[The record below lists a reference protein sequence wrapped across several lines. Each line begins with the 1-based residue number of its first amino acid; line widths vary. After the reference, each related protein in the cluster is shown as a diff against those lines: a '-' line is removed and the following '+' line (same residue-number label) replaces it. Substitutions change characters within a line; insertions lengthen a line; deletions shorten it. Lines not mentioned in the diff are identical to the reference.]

1 MSIKSQID
9 ELDKIQNEIK
19 RNNAL
24 NKTLRQRAN
33 EIELN
38 ISAYLHEK
46 NEPGLKYNGK
56 AIIVE
61 SREKRTQKSKK
72 DKREDVVTYLENLG
86 LENPGSIYDK
96 ILDVQ
101 KRSPKAETKIKVKKL
116 KNTY

>member
-1 MSIKSQID
+1 MSIKTQID
-9 ELDKIQNEIK
+9 ELEKIQNEIK
-19 RNNAL
+19 RNNSL

-33 EIELN
+33 EIESN

-61 SREKRTQKSKK
+61 RREKRSQKSKK
-72 DKREDVVTYLENLG
+72 DKRDDVVTYLENLG
-86 LENPGSIYDK
+86 LENPSTVYEK

-116 KNTY
+116 RNAY